1 MDSEM
6 KRKVIHIG
14 NGFWAFSLA
23 FLSRPIALIVIIVAL
38 FLVLVI
44 FRPTVWNRVFEAMA
58 RPRDYELG
66 VLIGPSLYIVVV
78 FLVVLLFDFRIA
90 AAAFAMLAF
99 GDGLATVIGTKL
111 GKLKTRSGKTWEGF
125 AAFVVFGSIF
135 TSLAFLVVDIF
146 NDGKA
151 GWALIPD
158 LILNDIPDYPVVL
171 VLILGISVIAGLA
184 ELYFGQYLDDN
195 ILVPLICVFGLFIP
209 LMMF

>member
-78 FLVVLLFDFRIA
+78 FVVVLLFDFR
-90 AAAFAMLAF
+90 
-99 GDGLATVIGTKL
+99 
-111 GKLKTRSGKTWEGF
+111 F

-158 LILNDIPDYPVVL
+158 LILDDIPDYPVVL
-171 VLILGISVIAGLA
+171 ILILGISVIAGLA